1 MATTIVDLPD
11 DIEALK
17 AMLVKELDKN
27 AELEK
32 KLTWAE
38 EKYRAMELRYF
49 GRKSEQYSPEED
61 KQNRLFDEAEE
72 HSSETAPPVEI
83 KVHVPAHDRSKRGRK
98 PKQVATEHVEIIH
111 DLTDEEK
118 RCPCCGETRP
128 SIGEERTSEYN
139 LVPAHVVE
147 RVHVIK
153 KYGPCTCEGFA
164 ASGSLT
170 IVAATGPAK
179 IIKGSDFTNRT
190 TAFFMTA
197 KYADAIPFY
206 RMEKMLAR
214 DGLIVS
220 RATLCNQA
228 VAVGRAIGELIDA
241 MDRDIRRS
249 PVILMDETT
258 VQILKDERG
267 PPGRKSYMWLSR
279 GYRDRKPIHLFRYHA
294 TRSGEFAAALLEG
307 YQGYLQTDG
316 YSGYN
321 RIGESPGIVHVG
333 CFAHIRRKFHE
344 AWETAGKTGIASE
357 ALEILRRLYVAEA
370 ECRSRLDAGSIDSAA
385 FTEERRERIEPIVAY
400 FRGWLDRG
408 TRSVAPQ
415 SALGKAI
422 AYAVGQ
428 LDRASRFIE
437 HELLTPDTN
446 AAENAIRPFVI
457 GRKNWLFSGSP
468 LGAHASAGIYSLIE
482 TAKANGH
489 EPFRYLAYVFDK
501 LPHCKTSEEREGLLP
516 YLQDS
521 LRTRLH
527 TEREE
532 VAVCLAHDGQLIHR
546 DGIHPTFTAPLKREL
561 VVNDVLANLPDAI
574 AFKQEMIVGQIN
586 RAVALVVELLH
597 FAENVLR
604 RAEAPL
610 AVRQR
615 RNVAIDAGVGTP
627 ARSLHSAELL

>member
-1 MATTIVDLPD
+1 MADASIELPD
-11 DIEALK
+11 DIELLK
-17 AMLVKELDKN
+17 SMLRAKDERL

-32 KLTWAE
+32 KLDYAE
-38 EKYRAMELRYF
+38 ERYRAMVMRLF
-49 GRKSEQYSPEED
+49 GRKSEHYSPEED

-72 HSSETAPPVEI
+72 HASEEAPPVVL
-83 KVHVPAHDRSKRGRK
+83 KVHVPAHDRTKRGRK
-98 PKQVATEHVEIIH
+98 PKLAATEQVEVVH
-111 DLTDEEK
+111 DLTESEK
-118 RCPCCGETRP
+118 RCPGCGEMRKA
-128 SIGEERTSEYN
+128 IGEERRSEYE
-139 LVPAHVVE
+139 LVPAHVIE
-147 RVHVIK
+147 YVHIIK
-153 KYGPCTCEGFA
+153 KYGPCSCELFGS
-164 ASGSLT
+164 SGKPT
-170 IVAATGPAK
+170 IVAAKGPEK
-179 IIKGSDFTNRT
+179 LIPGSDFTNKT

-228 VAVGRAIGELIDA
+228 VAVGKAIGDLIEA
-241 MDRDIRRS
+241 MGRDILQS

-258 VQILKDERG
+258 VQVLKDERG

-279 GYRDRKPIHLFRYHA
+279 GYCDRKPIHLFRYHA

-321 RIGESPGIVHVG
+321 RVGEAPGIVHVG

-344 AWETAGKTGIASE
+344 AWETAGKTGIANE
-357 ALEILRRLYVAEA
+357 ALDIIRRLYTAES
-370 ECRSRLDAGSIDSAA
+370 ECRSRLDAKAIDSAA
-385 FTEERRERIEPIVAY
+385 FTAERRKRIEPIVAD
-400 FRGWLDRG
+400 FRCWLDRG

-422 AYAVGQ
+422 AYAAGQ
-428 LDRASRFIE
+428 LDRASRFLE

-489 EPFRYLAYVFDK
+489 ESFCYLAYVFDK
-501 LPHCKTSEEREGLLP
+501 LPLCRTSEEREALLP
-516 YLQDS
+516 Y
-521 LRTRLH
+521 RLS
-527 TEREE
+527 
-532 VAVCLAHDGQLIHR
+532 
-546 DGIHPTFTAPLKREL
+546 P
-561 VVNDVLANLPDAI
+561 I
-574 AFKQEMIVGQIN
+574 AY
-586 RAVALVVELLH
+586 
-597 FAENVLR
+597 AEK
-604 RAEAPL
+604 
-610 AVRQR
+610 
-615 RNVAIDAGVGTP
+615 
-627 ARSLHSAELL
+627 

>member
-1 MATTIVDLPD
+1 MAVASVDLPD
-11 DIEALK
+11 DIELLK
-17 AMLVKELDKN
+17 KLLIAERSARDIKI

-49 GRKSEQYSPEED
+49 GRKSDQYSPAED

-72 HSSETAPPVEI
+72 HFSEISPPVEI
-83 KVHVPAHDRSKRGRK
+83 KIHVPAHERSKRGRK
-98 PKQVATEHVEIIH
+98 PKQVATERVEILH
-111 DLTDEEK
+111 DLSEAEK
-118 RCPCCGETRP
+118 RCPCCGKSRP
-128 SIGEERTSEYN
+128 SIGEERTAEYD

-147 RVHVIK
+147 RVHIMK
-153 KYGPCTCEGFA
+153 KYGPCTCELFKASLGPKIIA
-164 ASGSLT
+164 A
-170 IVAATGPAK
+170 AGPAK

-220 RATLCNQA
+220 RAALCNQA
-228 VAVGRAIGELIDA
+228 VAVGRAIGDLIEA
-241 MDRDIRRS
+241 MGRDILQS

-258 VQILKDERG
+258 VQVLKDERG

-279 GYRDRKPIHLFRYHA
+279 GYSDRKPIHLFRYHE
-294 TRSGEFAAALLEG
+294 TRSGEFAASLLEG
-307 YQGYLQTDG
+307 FSGYLQTDG

-333 CFAHIRRKFHE
+333 CFAHIRRKFRE

-357 ALEILRRLYVAEA
+357 ALEIIRRLYAVES
-370 ECRSRLDAGSIDSAA
+370 ECRSRLDAKTIDSAA
-385 FTEERRERIEPIVAY
+385 FVEERRVRIEPIVAE
-400 FRGWLDRG
+400 FRDWLDRG
-408 TRSVAPQ
+408 TRAVAPQ

-428 LDRASRFIE
+428 LDRASRFLE

-489 EPFRYLAYVFDK
+489 DPFHYLAYVFDQ
-501 LPHCKTSEEREGLLP
+501 LPLCKTSEERESLLP
-516 YLQDS
+516 Y
-521 LRTRLH
+521 RLS
-527 TEREE
+527 
-532 VAVCLAHDGQLIHR
+532 
-546 DGIHPTFTAPLKREL
+546 PSSY
-561 VVNDVLANLPDAI
+561 
-574 AFKQEMIVGQIN
+574 
-586 RAVALVVELLH
+586 VE
-597 FAENVLR
+597 N
-604 RAEAPL
+604 
-610 AVRQR
+610 
-615 RNVAIDAGVGTP
+615 
-627 ARSLHSAELL
+627 

>member
-1 MATTIVDLPD
+1 MAVASIDLPD
-11 DIEALK
+11 DIEELK
-17 AMLVKELDKN
+17 AMLRGKDIQL
-27 AELEK
+27 AELEN

-38 EKYRAMELRYF
+38 ERYRAMELRYF
-49 GRKSEQYSPEED
+49 GRKSEHYSPEED

-72 HSSETAPPVEI
+72 HASESAPAVAL
-83 KVHVPAHDRSKRGRK
+83 KVHVPAHDRAKRGRK
-98 PKQVATEHVEIIH
+98 PKVAVAETVEVIH
-111 DLTDEEK
+111 DISEDEK
-118 RCPCCGETRP
+118 RCPCCGEPRP
-128 SIGEERTSEYN
+128 SIGEERTSEYD

-147 RVHVIK
+147 RIHIVK
-153 KYGPCTCEGFA
+153 KYGPCACA
-164 ASGSLT
+164 AFKDSGTTT
-170 IVAATGPAK
+170 IVAAAGPAK
-179 IIKGSDFTNRT
+179 IIPGSDFTNRT

-228 VAVGRAIGELIDA
+228 VAVGRAIGDLIDA
-241 MDRDIRRS
+241 MDRDIRQG

-258 VQILKDERG
+258 VQVLKDERG

-294 TRSGEFAAALLEG
+294 TRSGEFAAKLLEG

-321 RIGESPGIVHVG
+321 RVGDSPGIVHVG

-357 ALEILRRLYVAEA
+357 ALEIILRMYAVEA
-370 ECRSRLDAGSIDSAA
+370 ECRSRLDSGSIDGPT
-385 FTEERRERIEPIVAY
+385 FVKRRRGMVEPIVAE
-400 FRGWLDRG
+400 FHNWLERGS
-408 TRSVAPQ
+408 RSVAPQ

-422 AYAVGQ
+422 AYAAGQ
-428 LDRASRFIE
+428 IYRAAHFVD

-446 AAENAIRPFVI
+446 AAENAIRPFVV

-489 EPFRYLAYVFDK
+489 EPFRYLAYLFDQ
-501 LPHCKTSEEREGLLP
+501 LPLCNSKKDCEALLP
-516 YLQDS
+516 Y
-521 LRTRLH
+521 RL
-527 TEREE
+527 
-532 VAVCLAHDGQLIHR
+532 V
-546 DGIHPTFTAPLKREL
+546 PSSY
-561 VVNDVLANLPDAI
+561 
-574 AFKQEMIVGQIN
+574 
-586 RAVALVVELLH
+586 
-597 FAENVLR
+597 AEK
-604 RAEAPL
+604 
-610 AVRQR
+610 
-615 RNVAIDAGVGTP
+615 
-627 ARSLHSAELL
+627 

>member
-1 MATTIVDLPD
+1 MPGASIALPQ
-11 DIEALK
+11 DIETLTS
-17 AMLVKELDKN
+17 MLLTEIDRN

-49 GRKSEQYSPEED
+49 GRKSEHFSPDED

-72 HSSETAPPVEI
+72 HASESVPAVI
-83 KVHVPAHDRSKRGRK
+83 LKVHIPAHDRVKRGRK
-98 PKQVATEHVEIIH
+98 PKVAVAETVEIVH
-111 DLTDEEK
+111 DLSEDEK

-128 SIGEERTSEYN
+128 SIGEERTSEYD

-147 RVHVIK
+147 RVHIVK
-153 KYGPCTCEGFA
+153 KYGQCACA
-164 ASGSLT
+164 AFKESGNPT
-170 IVAATGPAK
+170 IVAARGPAK
-179 IIKGSDFTNRT
+179 IIPGSDFTNRT

-220 RATLCNQA
+220 RAALCNQA
-228 VAVGRAIGELIDA
+228 VAVGRAIADLIDA
-241 MDRDIRRS
+241 MDRDIHQG

-258 VQILKDERG
+258 VQVLKDERG

-294 TRSGEFAAALLEG
+294 TRSGEFAAKLLEG

-321 RIGESPGIVHVG
+321 CVGESPGIVHVG

-344 AWETAGKTGIASE
+344 AWETAGKTGISSE
-357 ALEILRRLYVAEA
+357 ALEIIRRLYTVES
-370 ECRSRLDAGSIDSAA
+370 ECRSRLESGSIDGPSFVAS
-385 FTEERRERIEPIVAY
+385 RRSLVEPIIAE
-400 FRGWLDRG
+400 FHDWIERGA
-408 TRSVAPQ
+408 RSVAPQ

-428 LDRASRFIE
+428 LDRAAHFVD

-446 AAENAIRPFVI
+446 AAENAIRPFVV

-489 EPFRYLAYVFDK
+489 EPFKYLAYLFDQ
-501 LPHCKTSEEREGLLP
+501 LPLCHSKDDRETLLP
-516 YLQDS
+516 Y
-521 LRTRLH
+521 RL
-527 TEREE
+527 
-532 VAVCLAHDGQLIHR
+532 
-546 DGIHPTFTAPLKREL
+546 APSSY
-561 VVNDVLANLPDAI
+561 
-574 AFKQEMIVGQIN
+574 
-586 RAVALVVELLH
+586 
-597 FAENVLR
+597 AEN
-604 RAEAPL
+604 
-610 AVRQR
+610 
-615 RNVAIDAGVGTP
+615 
-627 ARSLHSAELL
+627 